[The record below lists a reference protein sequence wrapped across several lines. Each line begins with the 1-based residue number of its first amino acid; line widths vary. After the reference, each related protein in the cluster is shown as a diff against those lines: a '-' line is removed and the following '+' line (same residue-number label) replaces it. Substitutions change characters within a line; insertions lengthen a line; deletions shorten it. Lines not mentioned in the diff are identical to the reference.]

1 MECVVRTAYS
11 ALAGA
16 WALFACAAAQEVG
29 IGTTAPQAFLHID
42 ATPSYAAPL
51 LHIQHGTNS
60 YLYVAPNHT
69 VGIGTNNPQERLE
82 VRGGNILI
90 AQSWDNVLETR
101 QGNNFYDLIG
111 TYHGWDSEAV
121 YIAGYYAANS
131 SKATKRIY
139 VGGAPEFFVIDL
151 MNRRMGIRTKNPAVP
166 LHVVGHIWQT
176 LTQQS
181 TLLGV
186 NAGAAMGI
194 PASGSAGNTFIG
206 EAAGNATSS
215 GTRNTAVGAYALYSN
230 TSGSHNTAVGY
241 RALYTNATGSRNTA
255 AGTYALENNT
265 ADDNIAVGFQA
276 LRDNT
281 TGAVNIAVGHDA
293 LRSNTSGDTNI
304 AIGYNALYHNTTGQ
318 ANIAIGAEALKGE
331 KVVYIGIPP
340 SPIGDY
346 NVAIGAQ
353 ALYHNRSACHN
364 VAIGYWALIDNN
376 TSSSTFISNPGYYNT
391 AVGAFALENNSSGKY
406 RTAIGYHA
414 STTGSSYRNT
424 TAIGYNAEPNASNR
438 IHVGN
443 TSVSWIG
450 GQVGWTVYSDARIK
464 RNVRED
470 VHGLDFILRL
480 RPVTYQLDID
490 TQQLILYRTIDTATW
505 EGKYDI
511 ERIRFSGFIA
521 QEVEAAAQAVG
532 YDFSGVIPPHHESE
546 SGEDLYSLR
555 YAEFVVP
562 LVKAFQELM
571 HRHNRLLEKIAVL
584 EKELAEL
591 ERNPYSQIP

>member
-1 MECVVRTAYS
+1 MHRNLVAWMGS
-11 ALAGA
+11 LAIIGH
-16 WALFACAAAQEVG
+16 AAAQEVG

-42 ATPSYAAPL
+42 AAPSYTAPL

-121 YIAGYYAANS
+121 YLAGYYAANS

-151 MNRRMGIRTKNPAVP
+151 MNRRIGIRTKNPAVP
-166 LHVVGHIWQT
+166 LHVVGRIGQPIAG
-176 LTQQS
+176 S

-186 NAGAAMGI
+186 DAG
-194 PASGSAGNTFIG
+194 GSIWIWGHAPRNTFIG
-206 EAAGNATSS
+206 EAAGASTFSS
-215 GTRNTAVGAYALYSN
+215 EDNTAVGAYALYST
-230 TSGSHNTAVGY
+230 TSGNRNTAVGY
-241 RALYTNATGSRNTA
+241 RALYSNDTGSRNIA
-255 AGTYALENNT
+255 VGTYALENNLVH
-265 ADDNIAVGFQA
+265 DNIAIGFQALRNNTTGTPNIAIGHEA

-281 TGAVNIAVGHDA
+281 TGSHLTAIGYRALDDNTTGNENIGVGAYA
-293 LRSNTSGDTNI
+293 LSGNTSG
-304 AIGYNALYHNTTGQ
+304 YR
-318 ANIAIGAEALKGE
+318 
-331 KVVYIGIPP
+331 
-340 SPIGDY
+340 
-346 NVAIGAQ
+346 NVAVGAQ
-353 ALYHNRSACHN
+353 ALRLNEDGHDN
-364 VAIGYWALIDNN
+364 VAVGYRALHDNDGYFLPF
-376 TSSSTFISNPGYYNT
+376 TIPGGHYNT
-391 AVGAFALENNSSGKY
+391 AVGARALEGNVAGNY
-406 RTAIGYHA
+406 RTAIGYNA
-414 STTGSSYRNT
+414 GSSGTRYSNS
-424 TAIGYNAEPNASNR
+424 TAIGHNAQPNARNR

-443 TSVSWIG
+443 TSVIWIG
-450 GQVGWTVYSDARIK
+450 GQVGWSTYSDARIK

-490 TQQLILYRTIDTATW
+490 TQQLILYRTIDTAAW

-562 LVKAFQELM
+562 LVKALQELT
-571 HRHNRLLEKIAVL
+571 HRRTRYLQEIEAL
-584 EKELAEL
+584 EKELTQL
-591 ERNPYSQIP
+591 ETERFPSPMQSK